1 MYLVDV
7 EDGVALGCQTLHHH
21 LHALLEVASEL
32 CASHHRGHVHHID
45 TRTLQTFWHLAAL
58 NHRRQSVDESRLA
71 HARFADVQRIVL
83 VLATEHANGA
93 LQLVLSSDERIVR
106 SVRVVEAGHEAAPL
120 LGLHVVAFFIAVLR
134 HVHEA
139 HARHLVAADE
149 ERHES
154 RLVVAYSEVQAVSRQ
169 RLLQLHHGGD
179 DMRDVQLVAFRELR
193 LLHGM
198 RHHLAEL
205 LRTFYGV
212 RDTLR
217 HLLHLRQLRA
227 QLLLNGPCVQL
238 GSGGS
243 LHERFLLGD
252 GVKHMLRRDKLMS
265 PLVAERNGVLKSF

>member
-1 MYLVDV
+1 MYLVDI
-7 EDGVALGCQTLHHH
+7 EDGIALGCQSLHHH
-21 LHALLEVASEL
+21 LHALLEVATKL

-45 TRTLQTFWHLAAL
+45 MRPLQTFGHLATL

-83 VLATEHANGA
+83 VLAAEHANGA

-169 RLLQLHHGGD
+169 RLLQLHHGGY
-179 DMRDVQLVAFRELR
+179 DMRYVQLVAFRKLR

-212 RDTLR
+212 SDALR
-217 HLLHLRQLRA
+217 HLLHLRQLRT

-238 GSGGS
+238 GSGGCF
-243 LHERFLLGD
+243 HERLLLGD

-265 PLVAERNGVLKSF
+265 PLIAERNGVLKSF

>member
-1 MYLVDV
+1 M
-7 EDGVALGCQTLHHH
+7 
-21 LHALLEVASEL
+21 
-32 CASHHRGHVHHID
+32 R
-45 TRTLQTFWHLAAL
+45 
-58 NHRRQSVDESRLA
+58 N
-71 HARFADVQRIVL
+71 VQ
-83 VLATEHANGA
+83 
-93 LQLVLSSDERIVR
+93 
-106 SVRVVEAGHEAAPL
+106 
-120 LGLHVVAFFIAVLR
+120 F
-134 HVHEA
+134 
-139 HARHLVAADE
+139 
-149 ERHES
+149 
-154 RLVVAYSEVQAVSRQ
+154 
-169 RLLQLHHGGD
+169 
-179 DMRDVQLVAFRELR
+179 VAFRELR

-265 PLVAERNGVLKSF
+265 PLVAKRNGVLKSF

>member
-7 EDGVALGCQTLHHH
+7 EDSVALGSQTLHHH

-32 CASHHRGHVHHID
+32 CASHHRRHVHHID

-83 VLATEHANGA
+83 VLAAEHANGA

-179 DMRDVQLVAFRELR
+179 DMRNVQLVAFRELR

-205 LRTFYGV
+205 LRTLYGV

-227 QLLLNGPCVQL
+227 QLLLNGSCVQF

-265 PLVAERNGVLKSF
+265 PLVAKRNGVLKSF